1 MPTRILMLIAAVGL
15 AACATVEPAATT
27 PATAVPSAPADSS
40 QNAVW
45 LQRKAHVVAFGV
57 PCDVLHDVVKWTL
70 LRLGARASDLDV
82 QERADECNHGP
93 YDEVGIRA
101 TFSVLA
107 PIDNTVLAHLQ
118 ERFGR
123 QNAAASVVEAN
134 WQTVELVP
142 HGYFLSGGVAGGGSH
157 ITGSGLGDAV
167 DNCFLPKL
175 VKQQILPLFFT
186 RNAKLTN
193 DCNLS
198 VQELT
203 ASSLPDVRYLLH
215 LEREGN

>member
-1 MPTRILMLIAAVGL
+1 MPTRILMLIATVGL
-15 AACATVEPAATT
+15 VACVTVKPAATT
-27 PATAVPSAPADSS
+27 PATAVPAAAAGAS
-40 QNAVW
+40 QRAVW
-45 LQRKAHVVAFGV
+45 IQRKAHVVAYWV
-57 PCDVLHDVVKWTL
+57 PCDVMHDLVKWSL

-82 QERADECNHGP
+82 QEPADECNHGP
-93 YDEVGIRA
+93 HHDVGIEA

-107 PIDNTVLAHLQ
+107 PIDNTVLAQLQ

-123 QNAAASVVEAN
+123 KNAVAAVVEAR

-142 HGYFLSGGVAGGGSH
+142 RGYFLSGGISGGGSH
-157 ITGSGLGDAV
+157 ITGSGLGNAL

-175 VKQQILPLFFT
+175 VQQEIVPLFFA

-193 DCNLS
+193 DCNLR

-203 ASSLPDVRYLLH
+203 AAPVPDAQYLLH
-215 LEREGN
+215 LEREGH